1 MRPTVTAIAV
11 LALAGNIAGRG
22 FALDGVAAPPPPAG
36 GASDAPP
43 ASDGSDPAETARRRA
58 DRRAREQQA
67 AWRQSHP
74 GKAYSYGD
82 DPKHGIVWASCLPP
96 ERQSQVLAMLAAQS
110 EQQAAYLFGGMPETE
125 VFVAVGTEK
134 DVKKVVGGSATTG
147 GVYEHPKRRI
157 VIADPDVPLR
167 HEWTHAMHFAHM
179 ERLGQP
185 HAMWVQEGLAALYER
200 YEIAADGAITFLPT
214 ERHDVARKAASNR
227 KGLTVASMAAMEPDP
242 FMAKSQ
248 TTYPVARSVF
258 EFMADRGKLRA
269 WYRRYVETF
278 AKDPTGRAAIESTFG
293 MSVEDFDRAWREWV
307 LARPAGAGTR
317 AAAPGHPA
325 VLPLGL
331 DRPGSSGDF
340 RDRALPQSE
349 S

>member
-11 LALAGNIAGRG
+11 LALAGILAGRG
-22 FALDGVAAPPPPAG
+22 FALDRAG
-36 GASDAPP
+36 
-43 ASDGSDPAETARRRA
+43 A

-67 AWRQSHP
+67 AWKQDHP
-74 GKAYSYGD
+74 GTAYRYGED
-82 DPKHGIVWASCLPP
+82 AKHAIVWASCLPP
-96 ERQSQVLAMLAAQS
+96 ERQDAVMAMLAAQS
-110 EQQAAYLFGGMPETE
+110 EQQAHFLFGGMPGTE
-125 VFVAVGTEK
+125 VFVAIGTEK
-134 DVKKVVGGSATTG
+134 DVKQVVGGSATTG

-157 VIADPDVPLR
+157 VISDPGVPLR

-200 YEIAADGAITFLPT
+200 YELGPDGEITFLPT
-214 ERHDVARKAASNR
+214 DRHDVARKAAADR
-227 KGLTVASMAAMEPDP
+227 KGMTLAAMMAMEPEP
-242 FMAKSQ
+242 FMARSQ
-248 TTYPVARSVF
+248 STYPVARSVF
-258 EFMADRGKLRA
+258 EFMADRGRLRT
-269 WYRRYVETF
+269 WYRRYVDTF
-278 AKDPTGRAAIESTFG
+278 AKDPTGRAAVESAFG
-293 MSVEDFDRAWREWV
+293 MTLEEFDRAWRDWV

-317 AAAPGHPA
+317 TGAAPGRPT